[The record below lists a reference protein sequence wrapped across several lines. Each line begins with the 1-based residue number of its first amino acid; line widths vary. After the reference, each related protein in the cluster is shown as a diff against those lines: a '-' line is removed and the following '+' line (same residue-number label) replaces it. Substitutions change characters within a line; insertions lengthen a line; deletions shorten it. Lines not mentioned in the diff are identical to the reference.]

1 MISIDFLN
9 TFLSV
14 SETGSLS
21 LTAQQLNVSQP
32 TISKRIKELEQEL
45 NVQLFFRQSNGVVLT
60 EAGKTLLPWARKLV
74 LDSIDLKRMMGSLDE
89 KISGHLR
96 IACSTTAGK
105 YILPQLAA
113 RFRKKHTDVR
123 ISILPCSQENIFH
136 NLLGGEVDL
145 GVASKEFGPGE
156 LECQYFF
163 TDHISLIVPSSHPW
177 VSRKSIEPEELI
189 GEPMLFREDSSGTH
203 RVLLS
208 ELAIHDINKDD
219 LSIFLEIGNAE
230 AIVLAVSAGIG
241 ISFVSKMS
249 SAYARAWGCVV
260 EVPVIGFNLQRKIC
274 VGRKI
279 IGPPNRVMGAFW
291 NFIHT
296 PENEDLFHLPE
307 L

>member
-14 SETGSLS
+14 SETGNLS
-21 LTAQQLNVSQP
+21 ITAKQLNVSQP
-32 TISKRIKELEQEL
+32 TVSKRIKELEQEL
-45 NVQLFFRQSNGVVLT
+45 NVKLFFRQRSGVILT
-60 EAGKTLLPWARKLV
+60 EAGNTMLPWARKLV

-113 RFRKKHTDVR
+113 RFRKKHPDVR
-123 ISILPCSQENIFH
+123 ISILPCSQENIFQD
-136 NLLGGEVDL
+136 LLSGEADL

-163 TDHISLIVPSSHPW
+163 TDHISLIVPASHPW
-177 VSRKSIEPEELI
+177 ASLKSIEPDELI
-189 GEPMLFREDSSGTH
+189 NEPLLFREESSGTH
-203 RVLLS
+203 KVLLS

-230 AIVLAVSAGIG
+230 AIVLSVSAGIG

-260 EVPVIGFNLQRKIC
+260 EVPVIGFDLQRRIC
-274 VGRKI
+274 IGRKI
-279 IGPPNRVMGAFW
+279 IGPSNRIMGAFW
-291 NFIHT
+291 NFIHNS
-296 PENEDLFHLPE
+296 ENNDLIQLPE

>member
-1 MISIDFLN
+1 MINIDFLN

-32 TISKRIKELEQEL
+32 TISKRIKELEHEL
-45 NVQLFFRQSNGVVLT
+45 NVELFFRQRNGVILT
-60 EAGKTLLPWARKLV
+60 EAGNTLLPWARKLV
-74 LDSIDLKRMMGSLDE
+74 LDSIDLKRMMESLDE

-113 RFRKKHTDVR
+113 RFRKKHPDVR
-123 ISILPCSQENIFH
+123 ISILPCSQEDIFH
-136 NLLGGEVDL
+136 DLLSGEAEL

-177 VSRKSIEPEELI
+177 ASRKSIEPDELI
-189 GEPMLFREDSSGTH
+189 DEPLLFREESSGTH

-208 ELAIHDINKDD
+208 ELAKHDINIDD

-249 SAYARAWGCVV
+249 SAYARVWGCVV
-260 EVPVIGFNLQRKIC
+260 EVPINGFELDRRIC
-274 VGRKI
+274 IGRKI

-296 PENEDLFHLPE
+296 PENDDLIQLPE